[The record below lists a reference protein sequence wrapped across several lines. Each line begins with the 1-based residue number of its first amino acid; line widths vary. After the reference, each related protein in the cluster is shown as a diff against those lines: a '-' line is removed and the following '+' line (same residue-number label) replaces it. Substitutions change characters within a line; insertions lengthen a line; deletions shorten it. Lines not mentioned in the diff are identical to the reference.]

1 MRHIAILSLLAIAT
15 ATAAAAAPDPL
26 KGKQRHDKQCVACHV
41 QQFGGDGSS
50 VYSRPTRIIKDR
62 AALGR
67 RVAHCATQTGAKW
80 FPDEEED
87 VAAYLNQ
94 QFYHFK

>member
-1 MRHIAILSLLAIAT
+1 MRPILTLALLALAT
-15 ATAAAAAPDPL
+15 SSYAAGDPV
-26 KGKQRHDKQCVACHV
+26 KGKALHDKRCVDCHIE
-41 QQFGGDGSS
+41 QFGGDGNK
-50 VYSRPTRIIKDR
+50 VYTRPTRIVKDR
-62 AALGR
+62 AALSR

-87 VAAYLNQ
+87 VAAYLNK

>member
-1 MRHIAILSLLAIAT
+1 MRPILILSLLALAT
-15 ATAAAAAPDPL
+15 PSYAAGDPV
-26 KGKQRHDKQCVACHV
+26 KGKVRHDKQCVACHV
-41 QQFGGDGSS
+41 KQFGGDGTA
-50 VYSRPTRIIKDR
+50 VYTRLTRIIKDR
-62 AALGR
+62 AALSR

-94 QFYHFK
+94 QFYKFK